1 MILIG
6 LGSNLGKR
14 EHQLER
20 ALQRLE
26 QAGGL
31 RIANT
36 SNLYET
42 RPVGDMDQPD
52 FLNMAASLETRL
64 PPLALLQR
72 CLAVEAELGRVRT
85 RRWGPRI
92 IDIDLLEYDGQQIS
106 LPELQLPHPEI
117 LHRGFVLI
125 PLNDIA
131 PQLPLANGRTV
142 AEMAGLF
149 INQVPAE
156 VRLWKKVSWD
166 GLNKCFV

>member
-14 EHQLER
+14 EHQLEQ

-92 IDIDLLEYDGQQIS
+92 IDIDLLEYNAKQITS
-106 LPELQLPHPEI
+106 TELLLPHPEI

-125 PLNDIA
+125 PLNAIA
-131 PQLPLANGRTV
+131 PKLPLANGRTV

-149 INQVPAE
+149 INQASAE

-166 GLNKCFV
+166 GLKKCFV